1 MMGEIIC
8 GIDLGTT
15 NSVIA
20 CLDQGKPVALSI
32 EEGSA
37 IVPSV
42 VSLDDATGQLLVG
55 RAARNR
61 LAAFP
66 DHTIRSVKRLMG
78 QEASIHL
85 GARNFTPEE
94 ASSHIL
100 RYLIENASKALGQPI
115 RKAVITVPAYFD
127 DAQRRATIRAGELAG
142 LEVLRIINEPTAAAL
157 VYDQVSWEEPE
168 DSPYIMVYDLGGGTF
183 DVSILELKGEIKE
196 VLASCGNSAL
206 GGDDFDER
214 LKDFFLRHLKEKTG
228 YELPEERALSVRLRD
243 IAERTKIALSDR
255 PYVLV
260 DEVAVAF
267 IDGEPVNLRLEVSR
281 SEFEEMTRDLLES
294 TLKKVTEALQ
304 EASLEPEDI
313 GRIILV
319 GGATRMPEVQASL
332 SEMFDRP
339 IAHSLD
345 PDLCVALGASVQ
357 AGLIAGEPLGHIL
370 LDVTAHSLGVRTLN
384 PYDFTDRADD
394 HFSVIIRRNTR
405 IPVSRAELYYTV
417 DDEQPKVDVQVY
429 QGESPSCRE
438 NTLIGAFEFPLKPA
452 PSSSPVTVE
461 FAYDRE
467 GIVHVSV
474 DQKGYNNSKS
484 VTLNVRQKTLQIES
498 ESEGLVEKPVNYI
511 SEKAR
516 RIMADERLPRELKDA
531 LTKLT
536 GKYEQAVVGGEDDAL
551 IDELE
556 DQLLEKIE
564 QAEEGFETIG

>member
-1 MMGEIIC
+1 MGEIIC

-20 CLDQGKPVALSI
+20 CLDQGKPAALSI

-55 RAARNR
+55 REARNR

-78 QEASIHL
+78 QDASIHL

-94 ASSHIL
+94 ISSYVL
-100 RYLIENASKALGQPI
+100 RYLIENASKTLGQPI

-157 VYDQVSWEEPE
+157 VYDQVSWEEPD

-228 YELPEERALSVRLRD
+228 YELPEDRALSVRLRD

-281 SEFEEMTRDLLES
+281 GEFEEMTRDLLES
-294 TLKKVTEALQ
+294 TLEKVREALR

-370 LDVTAHSLGVRTLN
+370 LDVTAHSLGVRTLD

-405 IPVSRAELYYTV
+405 IPVSRGEVYYTIQ
-417 DDEQPKVDVQVY
+417 EQQPTVDVQVY

-438 NTLIGAFEFPLKPA
+438 NTLIGAFDFPLKPA
-452 PSSSPVTVE
+452 PANSPVTVE

-498 ESEGLVEKPVNYI
+498 EAEGLADKPVNYI

-516 RIMADERLPRELKDA
+516 RILADERLPQELKA
-531 LTKLT
+531 ELTKLT
-536 GKYEQAVVGGEDDAL
+536 GKYEQAVVEGGDDAL